1 MKAQW
6 KPVAGQNE
14 AGITRYQAGRA
25 KATIHREEN
34 HLCAEATDGWLGL
47 GRKVGLAFRDH
58 SLSDEVVL
66 GRIDDALH
74 PPRFGDWQ
82 PVDDQ
87 KALGVTHY
95 RGRETEGLI
104 RSKVD
109 AYITRVGDEARV
121 IAQVGRLGEQI
132 QGNFSAP
139 VPSDQEILR
148 DL

>member
-1 MKAQW
+1 MNAQW
-6 KPVAGQNE
+6 KPIAGKTE
-14 AGITRYQAGRA
+14 PGITRYQAGRA

-47 GRKVGLAFRDH
+47 GKKVGISFRDD

-66 GRIDDALH
+66 GRVDEMLH
-74 PPRFGDWQ
+74 PPRFGGWQ

-95 RGRETEGLI
+95 RGRENEGLI

-109 AYITRVGDEARV
+109 AYITRAGDQAQV
-121 IAQVGRLGEQI
+121 IAHVGHLGEEI
-132 QGNFSAP
+132 QGSYFAP
-139 VPSDQEILR
+139 VPSDQEILKN
-148 DL
+148 L